1 MFAAIIFVFILNILW
16 IICQAVPLL
25 DLKNALEKNE
35 LNTIVT
41 SECSTNG
48 KCSEWLPMQEVQKD
62 IPTIPENL
70 SMSKINIQRQASN
83 LDPNTIIET
92 WDDTSAPLNKFYQ
105 TSTFGTKIGN
115 RLSKKDVVMSRSWSA
130 GGMPFSVLYMKS
142 HGSRGNHASTV
153 QQQEQGKIEITT
165 PATMHSNSRIAV
177 RNGSTRRQY
186 SIIPQLF
193 ISYGWGPFGK

>member
-1 MFAAIIFVFILNILW
+1 MLW

-48 KCSEWLPMQEVQKD
+48 KCSEWLPIQEVQKD

-70 SMSKINIQRQASN
+70 SMSKIDIEREASN

-92 WDDTSAPLNKFYQ
+92 WGDVSAPLNKFYQ
-105 TSTFGTKIGN
+105 TSTFGGKTGN

-130 GGMPFSVLYMKS
+130 GGMPFSVLYMKP
-142 HGSRGNHASTV
+142 HASRGNHASTI